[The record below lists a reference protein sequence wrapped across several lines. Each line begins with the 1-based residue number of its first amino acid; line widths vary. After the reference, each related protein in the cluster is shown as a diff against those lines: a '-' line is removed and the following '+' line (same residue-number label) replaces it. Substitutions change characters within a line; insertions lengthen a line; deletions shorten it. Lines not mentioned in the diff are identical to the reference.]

1 MGRQGKGVEKAGDGL
16 GGEVDVF
23 DLAED
28 DTEDGAAAEGDH
40 DDVTGEEFEVGRISQ
55 GATAAAIN
63 LRRNYLEKHRVIIA

>member
-1 MGRQGKGVEKAGDGL
+1 MEEARNGF
-16 GGEVDVF
+16 GGEIDAF
-23 DLAED
+23 DPAK
-28 DTEDGAAAEGDH
+28 TNAEDGAAAEGDH